1 MTQPDVMAGLAALRW
16 NLVEIFV
23 QEAAA
28 TFKEQETPK
37 QFTLLAQRAAANVTL
52 ARDLLG
58 RNAKLLF
65 DISGIEQFR
74 VLRRIAQTATIK
86 QLEATWADGLLES

>member
-16 NLVEIFV
+16 NLIEIFE

-28 TFKEQETPK
+28 TFREPQAPK
-37 QFTLLAQRAAANVTL
+37 QQTLLAQRAAANATL

-58 RNAKLLF
+58 RNSKLLF
-65 DISGIEQFR
+65 DCSGIEQF
-74 VLRRIAQTATIK
+74 VTLRRIAQTGTIRE
-86 QLEATWADGLLES
+86 LETVWAAGLLES